1 MKSPG
6 IKLAAYLAIFI
17 STFFSCTKGNENQS
31 DKTTPTVETNSVSSI
46 SATDALGGGFVSKD
60 GGQIVKARGLCWSTS
75 PQPVVTGS
83 KSVDGSGTGNFS
95 TIITGLNP
103 GTTYYV
109 RAYATN
115 YSGTAYGNE
124 YSFVT
129 AASNPKFEK
138 NVLLEQYTGTWCGW
152 CTRAISQIDNLYAVN
167 KKIVHIALHL
177 SDQMTFSQNNSL
189 FTSFG
194 FTGVPTVHAD
204 RTSTWTGSATAISY
218 LQEPADFGFAIN
230 VEGSGTSVNATVRAK
245 FGINTAEG
253 IKMSVYMLEDGII
266 ANQSNN
272 YNTDVSHPFYGM
284 GNPIPNFVHN
294 NVLIKIGTDMFGDL
308 IPPGEVKAGN
318 VYSKS
323 YTFTNISPDKLG
335 KLKVA
340 AFLTYN
346 TGVKKKQVINAV
358 VASVGENKD
367 FVESSH

>member
-1 MKSPG
+1 MKSSG
-6 IKLAAYLAIFI
+6 RRLTVYLAIFI
-17 STFFSCTKGNENQS
+17 LTLFGCAKESGNQPDE
-31 DKTTPTVETNSVSSI
+31 TIPTVETNSVSGI

-60 GGQIVKARGLCWSTS
+60 GGQTVKAKGLCWSTS

-83 KSVDGSGTGNFS
+83 KSVDGGGTGNFS
-95 TIITGLNP
+95 TIITGLTP

-115 YSGTAYGNE
+115 NNGTAYGNE

-129 AASNPKFEK
+129 AASNPEFEK

-167 KKIVHIALHL
+167 KKVVHIALHL

-204 RTSTWTGSATAISY
+204 RTATWTGSATAISY
-218 LQEPADFGFAIN
+218 MQEPVDFGLAIN
-230 VEGSGTSVNATVRAK
+230 VEGSGTSVNVTVRAK
-245 FGINTAEG
+245 FGINTAEVLK
-253 IKMSVYMLEDGII
+253 ISVYMLEDGII

-294 NVLIKIGTDMFGDL
+294 NVLVKIGTDMFGDL
-308 IPPGEVKAGN
+308 IPSGEVRAGN
-318 VYSKS
+318 IYSKS
-323 YTFTNISPDKLG
+323 YSFTNIASEKLG

-340 AFLTYN
+340 AFLSYN
-346 TGVKKKQVINAV
+346 TGFRKKQVINAV

-367 FVESSH
+367 FVEI